1 MHALISTTYKK
12 KKLYLAHV
20 AAVNERARNACVR
33 KAGNVRMYA
42 RELAG
47 ARNACVCEAG
57 NVCVQPTGE
66 IDSWAWTG
74 FEKHMAPAYMTAL
87 PFFYWFFID
96 WSGAPPQALILLE
109 C

>member
-42 RELAG
+42 RERT
-47 ARNACVCEAG
+47 AR
-57 NVCVQPTGE
+57 
-66 IDSWAWTG
+66 
-74 FEKHMAPAYMTAL
+74 APASSRTGTQRVRV
-87 PFFYWFFID
+87 W
-96 WSGAPPQALILLE
+96 GR
-109 C
+109 